1 MGILKEA
8 SFYKLVRK
16 NIEKIREQGEPPRTD
31 PIAFD
36 SMDKY
41 VCDLCRASITRSGLI
56 QCSFCG
62 RWVCRENCFDPDD
75 VSCINCHGVIKLLRE
90 SRKMDIIS
98 RKKEVLLDGRKTAL
112 REEMMY
118 QKKREELEKK
128 RKMQEM
134 EFEGK
139 KLELER
145 KKTLQDIEAGIK
157 PSDSGRGVLKAI
169 RKIKKMKNSDATS
182 DDNR

>member
-8 SFYKLVRK
+8 SFYKLVKK

-31 PIAFD
+31 LGAFD

-41 VCDLCRASITRSGLI
+41 VCDLCRASVIRSGLI

-62 RWVCRENCFDPDD
+62 RWICRDNCFDRDD
-75 VSCINCHGVIKLLRE
+75 VSCLNCHGVIKLLRE

-98 RKKEVLLDGRKTAL
+98 KKKAVLLGEQKTAL
-112 REEMMY
+112 RDEKIY

-128 RKMQEM
+128 RIMQDM
-134 EFEGK
+134 EFENK

-145 KKTLQDIEAGIK
+145 KKSLQDIEAGLV
-157 PSDSGRGVLKAI
+157 PSDSGGGMLKAI
-169 RKIKKMKNSDATS
+169 RKIKKMKNSDTTG
-182 DDNR
+182 DDKR

>member
-8 SFYKLVRK
+8 SFYKLVRT

-31 PIAFD
+31 LTTFD

-41 VCDLCRASITRSGLI
+41 VCDLCRASVIRSGLI

-62 RWVCRENCFDPDD
+62 RWVCRDDCFDRED
-75 VSCINCHGVIKLLRE
+75 VSCLNCHGVIRLLRE

-98 RKKEVLLDGRKTAL
+98 KKKAVLLDERKTAL
-112 REEMMY
+112 REEMIY
-118 QKKREELEKK
+118 QKKREGLEKK
-128 RKMQEM
+128 RKMKEI
-134 EFEGK
+134 EFESK

-145 KKTLQDIEAGIK
+145 KKSLKELEAD
-157 PSDSGRGVLKAI
+157 PMPRDSGRGMLKAI
-169 RKIKKMKNSDATS
+169 RKIKKMKNSDTS
-182 DDNR
+182 GDDKR